1 MNKLTLSAVV
11 VIAASSLASAA
22 LAQDAAAGKS
32 SFNKCLPCHSIG
44 EGAKN
49 KVGPELNGLDGR
61 KSGTAPDYNYSDANK
76 NSGIT
81 WGEAVFKEYIKDPK
95 AKIPGTKMTF
105 AGIKSENEIN
115 NLWAYVSSFDKDG
128 KPKQ

>member
-1 MNKLTLSAVV
+1 MNKLTLSALV
-11 VIAASSLASAA
+11 VIASSSLASAA
-22 LAQDAAAGKS
+22 LAQDAAAGKT

-81 WGEAVFKEYIKDPK
+81 WNEAQFKEYIKDPK
-95 AKIPGTKMTF
+95 AKIP
-105 AGIKSENEIN
+105 A
-115 NLWAYVSSFDKDG
+115 
-128 KPKQ
+128 PR

>member
-1 MNKLTLSAVV
+1 MNKLTLSALVV
-11 VIAASSLASAA
+11 VAASSFASAA
-22 LAQDAAAGKS
+22 LAQDAAAGKA

-95 AKIPGTKMTF
+95 GKIPGTKMTF
-105 AGIKSENEIN
+105 AGIKNENEIN
-115 NLWAYVSSFDKDG
+115 NLWAYISSFDKDG
-128 KPKQ
+128 KQKQ

>member
-1 MNKLTLSAVV
+1 MNKLTLSALV

-22 LAQDAAAGKS
+22 QAQDAAAGKT

-44 EGAKN
+44 PGAKN

-61 KSGTAPDYNYSDANK
+61 KSGTAPDYNYTDANK

-81 WGEAVFKEYIKDPK
+81 WNEAQCKEYIKDPK

-128 KPKQ
+128 NPKK

>member
-1 MNKLTLSAVV
+1 MNKLTLSALV
-11 VIAASSLASAA
+11 VIASSSLASAA
-22 LAQDAAAGKS
+22 LAQDAAAGKA

-61 KSGTAPDYNYSDANK
+61 KSGTVPDYNYSDANK

-81 WGEAVFKEYIKDPK
+81 WNEANFKEYIKDPK
-95 AKIPGTKMTF
+95 AKVPGIKMFF
-105 AGIKSENEIN
+105 AGIKNEKEVN
-115 NLWAYVSSFDKDG
+115 DLWAYVSSFD
-128 KPKQ
+128 

>member
-1 MNKLTLSAVV
+1 MKTSTLSALVV
-11 VIAASSLASAA
+11 VTSLAAATGA

-32 SFNKCLPCHSIG
+32 SFNKCLACHAIG
-44 EGAKN
+44 ENAKN

-61 KSGTAPDYNYSDANK
+61 HSGSAAGYNYSDANK

-81 WGEAVFKEYIKDPK
+81 WGKEVFLEYIKDPK
-95 AKIPGTKMTF
+95 AKIPGTKMVF
-105 AGIKSENEIN
+105 AGIKNENEAN

-128 KPKQ
+128 KTK